1 MRCYMK
7 ETKAQLKTRIDA
19 VLARLDEQYGTEV
32 RTYLTHMDA
41 WQLLVAVIL
50 SAQCTDARVNMVT
63 PDLFAAYPTPKALGQ
78 A

>member
-1 MRCYMK
+1 MK

-63 PDLFAAYPTPKALGQ
+63 PIPRPRRWGRRNQKTWSG
-78 A
+78 

>member
-1 MRCYMK
+1 MK

-41 WQLLVAVIL
+41 WQLLVAVI
-50 SAQCTDARVNMVT
+50 
-63 PDLFAAYPTPKALGQ
+63 
-78 A
+78 